1 MLGFL
6 MCLSCVRS
14 QNEVRSIDCQQTNL
28 LIFII
33 IVVKDEMLST
43 AL

>member
-14 QNEVRSIDCQQTNL
+14 QGEVRSIDCQKTNKFTL
-28 LIFII
+28 TIDVIYSL
-33 IVVKDEMLST
+33 MTSR
-43 AL
+43 